1 MVTCDGEYVSVGVK
15 WYAYIGGA
23 STFQKREKKMLG
35 EAELHILNSLHAPS
49 PSPFTFTTY
58 NGPPPSLA
66 NRETRSSNS
75 ASKSESTSSSFDT
88 PITGGSSDNRNARI
102 REASK
107 VTVGVSVPE
116 GVVPSALGAMI
127 PFVVPLTLS
136 EELEP
141 AACVPLGPFMFGETG
156 VSGLVAECGGSS
168 DVDIARAPCATALAA
183 AARWCFDDGQW
194 ASRGRLSPSE
204 SFQV

>member
-1 MVTCDGEYVSVGVK
+1 MVVTCDGEYVSVGVK

-35 EAELHILNSLHAPS
+35 EAELHILNSPSRTFALLLSPLRHTMGPLPHSQIARRAPRTPRQKVS
-49 PSPFTFTTY
+49 RQVPPSTR
-58 NGPPPSLA
+58 PSLA
-66 NRETRSSNS
+66 GVVTTGTPASGRHRRSPS
-75 ASKSESTSSSFDT
+75 
-88 PITGGSSDNRNARI
+88 
-102 REASK
+102 
-107 VTVGVSVPE
+107 GVSVPE

-183 AARWCFDDGQW
+183 AGAVVFR
-194 ASRGRLSPSE
+194 
-204 SFQV
+204 